1 MLETD
6 VAKIAVGQAG
16 AFLAVFITTIGSTLG
31 TSASGTAAVGAWK
44 KCYIQDKPAPFQLAV
59 FSGAPLSQM
68 IYALIMMILINTKI
82 LTPGMAQEWH
92 ICLTLG
98 ILSGIGLGFSSF
110 YMGLVAAKCC
120 DAFGETNKGFTN
132 NLMILG
138 IIETV
143 SLFVMVFAIV
153 LLNTIKVAA
162 PVAAAAAE
170 AVAK

>member
-1 MLETD
+1 M
-6 VAKIAVGQAG
+6 GQAG

-31 TSASGTAAVGAWK
+31 TSASGSAAVGAWK
-44 KCYIQDKPAPFQLAV
+44 KCYTLDKPAPFQLAV

-68 IYALIMMILINTKI
+68 IYALIMMILINNKI
-82 LTPGMAQEWH
+82 LAPGMSQEWH

-153 LLNTIKVAA
+153 LLNTVKIAAPAIVKVAA
-162 PVAAAAAE
+162 PVAE

>member
-1 MLETD
+1 MLPTSD
-6 VAKIAVGQAG
+6 VGMIALGQAG
-16 AFLAVFITTIGSTLG
+16 AFMAVFITTIGSTLG

-44 KCYIQDKPAPFQLAV
+44 KCYTMDKPAPFQLAV

-68 IYALIMMILINTKI
+68 IYALIMMILINNKI
-82 LTPGMAQEWH
+82 LEAGAAHYWH

-98 ILSGIGLGFSSF
+98 LLSGIGLGFSSF

-153 LLNTIKVAA
+153 LLNTVKVAA
-162 PVAAAAAE
+162 PVVE